1 MEETMTGFYINFW
14 VNCSFKALWSEKTF
28 KCCCWFFPVG
38 TWDLQGS
45 SRADRTSTTTTPIYD
60 CYLRCSDWVLQLFPL
75 LHLGQLTTICIFI
88 QFYSILTDLTVDFIV
103 LYSVSLFEMSFV
115 NKVFLYLYPQEEDNE
130 LNLSDNCWAT
140 FLKLTFSQIK
150 VCECVFC
157 WRVLHTCK
165 SGL

>member
-28 KCCCWFFPVG
+28 KCCCWFFSVG

-88 QFYSILTDLTVDFIV
+88 QFYSILTDFTVNFIV
-103 LYSVSLFEMSFV
+103 LYFVSLFEMSFV
-115 NKVFLYLYPQEEDNE
+115 NKVVLYLYPQEEDNE

-157 WRVLHTCK
+157 WRVLHM
-165 SGL
+165 